1 MMKHGW
7 RGARRFLC
15 WALSL
20 GMILQAV
27 PVLAFADPAPAP
39 VSTTAPASAP
49 APAPESAATRS
60 QYPPFLI
67 GPGDMLSITVVG
79 EKEMP
84 TVYLVDSAGTI
95 EFPLVGPMV
104 LGSLTQLEAAQAL
117 TRALSK
123 YLNDPQVTV
132 LVTDSA
138 QYTVSVMGNVV
149 KPGKYLIRGLPTL
162 MGALAQAGGPM
173 ANSDL
178 HNVVLMRGNETFKM
192 PLDIYLQPHNIA
204 QSQPLLYPGDIL
216 YVPTSPWPTFAEWA
230 IIASLLSSAAVLA
243 DAVYSR
249 P

>member
-1 MMKHGW
+1 
-7 RGARRFLC
+7 
-15 WALSL
+15 
-20 GMILQAV
+20 MILQAV

-104 LGSLTQLEAAQAL
+104 LGSLTQLEAAEVL
-117 TRALSK
+117 TKALSK

-162 MGALAQAGGPM
+162 MGALAQ
-173 ANSDL
+173 
-178 HNVVLMRGNETFKM
+178 
-192 PLDIYLQPHNIA
+192 
-204 QSQPLLYPGDIL
+204 
-216 YVPTSPWPTFAEWA
+216 
-230 IIASLLSSAAVLA
+230 
-243 DAVYSR
+243 
-249 P
+249 

>member
-1 MMKHGW
+1 
-7 RGARRFLC
+7 
-15 WALSL
+15 
-20 GMILQAV
+20 MILQAV
-27 PVLAFADPAPAP
+27 PALAFADPAPTPAAAP
-39 VSTTAPASAP
+39 VPALGFAPVPAAPP
-49 APAPESAATRS
+49 APAPENAMARS
-60 QYPPFLI
+60 QYPRFLI
-67 GPGDMLSITVVG
+67 GPGDMLSITVLG
-79 EKEMP
+79 EKDLP
-84 TVYLVDSAGTI
+84 TAYLVDSAGTI
-95 EFPLVGPMV
+95 EFPLVGPVM
-104 LGSLTQLEAAQAL
+104 LGSLTPLEASQAL
-117 TRALSK
+117 TSVLGK
-123 YLNDPQVTV
+123 YLKDPQVTV

-162 MGALAQAGGPM
+162 LGALAQAGGPM

-178 HNVVLMRGNETFKM
+178 KNVVLVRGDQTFKM
-192 PLDIYLQPHNIA
+192 PLDIYLEPHHIE